1 MLNFVTKLVINSNDI
16 EMKAST
22 IFNAIKG
29 LNPSTNSVSSLGSYV
44 SPMERQL
51 ADELR
56 KEVSK
61 ALPAG
66 CLAKKIV
73 ETASH
78 FTDKQL
84 WVIAFELV
92 KNEEYCKNL
101 EAFYAEVERKDARR
115 KAAKAENRKK
125 SQAFKKTVADREA
138 ANANVEVGMTV
149 EVPRFGEG
157 VVKEVSEDAIVV
169 DFSGDV
175 KSLLRKYATINII

>member
-44 SPMERQL
+44 SPLERQL

-56 KEVSK
+56 KDVSK
-61 ALPAG
+61 ALPDG

-73 ETASH
+73 ETASQ

-101 EAFYAEVERKDARR
+101 EAFNAEVERKDARR
-115 KAAKAENRKK
+115 KAAKAENGKK
-125 SQAFKKTVADREA
+125 RQSFKKAVANQET
-138 ANANVEVGMTV
+138 ANADIEVGMTV
-149 EVPRFGEG
+149 EVPRLGKG
-157 VVKEVSEDAIVV
+157 IVKEVSEEAVVV
-169 DFSGDV
+169 DFAGDV